1 MTKEFLDI
9 VGLQTFK
16 TNYDEEIKA
25 YIKDQGIGL
34 TVDDVQEMIDSVSG
48 IQVSEDSTYEPLEE
62 V

>member
-1 MTKEFLDI
+1 MAKEFLDI

-25 YIKDQGIGL
+25 YIKDQGL
-34 TVDDVQEMIDSVSG
+34 TVDDVQEMIDSVSV